1 MMMMMSKLV
10 RPPTLFFCLFFTSV
24 WARLPNGRTSLWR
37 LRRRFASFDVSTL
50 DRFHNHTTSV
60 TNQLL
65 GLTPFTIIRFI
76 HSWFNTACW
85 SSRQTLVPM
94 FFSIKMLKLPL
105 SKCQDFLLQ
114 QISMV
119 GHFSGGGFHEGGRR
133 RPLLWSLGS
142 HTLSIFSFMQKNLF
156 SLFQE
161 PQALKIELTCSH
173 LVKLFIH
180 AKQNNFHFFRI
191 CGSPGKKI

>member
-1 MMMMMSKLV
+1 
-10 RPPTLFFCLFFTSV
+10 
-24 WARLPNGRTSLWR
+24 
-37 LRRRFASFDVSTL
+37 
-50 DRFHNHTTSV
+50 
-60 TNQLL
+60 
-65 GLTPFTIIRFI
+65 
-76 HSWFNTACW
+76 
-85 SSRQTLVPM
+85 M

-191 CGSPGKKI
+191 CGSPEKKYKFEGWSFSLLPMWQPCQVGHTFSAQSFMPEMFPILPLCHSRFSYKLMLRIL